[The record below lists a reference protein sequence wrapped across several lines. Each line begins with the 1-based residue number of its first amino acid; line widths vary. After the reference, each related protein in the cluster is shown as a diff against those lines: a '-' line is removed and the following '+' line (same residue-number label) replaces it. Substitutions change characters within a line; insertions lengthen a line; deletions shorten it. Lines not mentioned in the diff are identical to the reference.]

1 MRAINL
7 LPSDA
12 RSRKSFKD
20 EDPAVVVGS
29 AVGAVV
35 ILALAA
41 GFLNVHGK
49 VGKEQSKLNAARA
62 QLAQLSLQK
71 REVPKTVKP
80 VKQQAIVPV
89 PAITAEEQP
98 RLAAVTTAMS
108 QRIAWDRILREFSLI
123 LPEDVSIASIQL
135 TAPSTDTT
143 VAPVAGAT
151 NFSISGS
158 AYSHDGVARFL
169 SRLDLIPDLTGVT
182 LAGSSGKDGKVSF
195 SISAGIKGAVVATPP
210 PAATTPVTPETT
222 TATGG

>member
-123 LPEDVSIASIQL
+123 LPEDVSIASIDL
-135 TAPSTDTT
+135 SAPTSGVAA
-143 VAPVAGAT
+143 VAPTAGAT

-169 SRLDLIPDLTGVT
+169 SRLDLIPDL
-182 LAGSSGKDGKVSF
+182 
-195 SISAGIKGAVVATPP
+195 
-210 PAATTPVTPETT
+210 
-222 TATGG
+222 